1 MSHTFQRSV
10 RIARPSAEVFAW
22 HEQPGAF
29 ARLQPPWERVE
40 IERASGGVRD
50 GARVA
55 LRAKAGPFWT
65 RWEVEHRDYE
75 QGVRFCDVQLSG
87 PFASWHHE
95 HLVVAEDGD
104 GSTLRDTITYA
115 LPFGPLGALGAGYVQ
130 RKLSRL
136 FAYRHEVT
144 KDDLEESALLP
155 PTSPMRVLVSGAS
168 GLVGSALE
176 PLLTTQGHTVI
187 KLVRGEARG
196 QDEVSWDPARGELD
210 LTKAGRIDAVVH
222 LAGAGIAD
230 QRWSKERREVILR
243 SRVDGTRTLV
253 RALCALPQ
261 PPRVLVSASA
271 VGFYGDT
278 HAGIADEDSA
288 AGKGFLADVC
298 RAWEEAAAPALQA
311 GVRTVWLRTGVVLTP
326 AGGALARMLPPF
338 VAGVGGRL
346 GSGRQGMSWIALDDL
361 LGVIHR
367 ALRDDR
373 CHGPI
378 NAVAPEPCSNA
389 VFTKTLG
396 RVLHRPTVFP
406 VPAAMLRL
414 VFGDLANETL
424 LADSRVRPARLQALG
439 HRFRY
444 PDLQRALAH
453 VLGRTGEGSDA

>member
-1 MSHTFQRSV
+1 
-10 RIARPSAEVFAW
+10 
-22 HEQPGAF
+22 
-29 ARLQPPWERVE
+29 
-40 IERASGGVRD
+40 
-50 GARVA
+50 VA

-87 PFASWHHE
+87 PFAAWHHE
-95 HLVVAEDGD
+95 HLVVAEDDG

-136 FAYRHEVT
+136 FAYRHDVT
-144 KDDLEESALLP
+144 KADLEESALLP
-155 PTSPMRVLVSGAS
+155 PGPPMRVLVTGAS

-176 PLLTTQGHTVI
+176 PLLTTQGHSVI

-196 QDEVSWDPARGELD
+196 PGEVAWDPARGELD

-230 QRWSKERREVILR
+230 RRWSKERREVILR

-278 HAGIADEDSA
+278 QHGIADEDSA

-311 GVRTVWLRTGVVLTP
+311 GIRTVWLRTGVVLTP

-338 VAGVGGRL
+338 AAGVGGRL

-396 RVLHRPTVFP
+396 SVLHRPTVFP

-444 PDLQRALAH
+444 PDLHHALAH
-453 VLGRTGEGSDA
+453 VLGRTREGGEA